1 MRVSH
6 GCIRMFPE
14 DVEFLFER
22 IRVKTAVRIINAPVK
37 MGWDGEALVA
47 EVHPLL
53 EVPQPLVE
61 ESLEQI
67 KELDADVDIP
77 AVEFFSKDPLT
88 YVTEQF
94 IAATAERPGQIDWSL
109 IEALVERSDGIP
121 AAVGISIEGTD
132 IKNAA
137 TSAAFE

>member
-1 MRVSH
+1 
-6 GCIRMFPE
+6 MFPE

-22 IRVKTAVRIINAPVK
+22 IRVKTVVRIIDMPVK
-37 MGWDGEALVA
+37 MGWDGEVLVA

-61 ESLEQI
+61 ESLAQI
-67 KELDADVDIP
+67 EKLDADIELPEVT
-77 AVEFFSKDPLT
+77 FLSKNPLT

-94 IAATAERPGQIDWSL
+94 IAATAVRPGQLDWDL
-109 IEALVERSDGIP
+109 IEELVARSDGVP
-121 AAVGISIEGTD
+121 EAVGFSIKATG